1 MSSLIKVFQKNLLLF
16 FSGLHHKK
24 SCNSKD
30 TLNRI
35 KKILEINKGYLFT
48 DKIEIFE
55 KRSSLNMKPNGGWGD
70 TRDQELCMRYDQGDD
85 PL

>member
-1 MSSLIKVFQKNLLLF
+1 MCFIVFF

-35 KKILEINKGYLFT
+35 KKILENNKDYLFT
-48 DKIEIFE
+48 DKIEIFDR
-55 KRSSLNMKPNGGWGD
+55 RSAIHLKANGGWGD
-70 TRDQELCMRYDQGDD
+70 TRDQELCLRYSHGDE